1 MAHGKKN
8 AFKGVSKKT
17 ETEYTHVLKNRED
30 GETQKE
36 KKNKDSPR
44 GHRESYAV
52 RNGCREKWVE
62 KDLCVG
68 KRKC

>member
-17 ETEYTHVLKNRED
+17 ETECTHVLKNRED

-36 KKNKDSPR
+36 KKIKTVLEDTGR
-44 GHRESYAV
+44 AMQ
-52 RNGCREKWVE
+52 
-62 KDLCVG
+62 
-68 KRKC
+68 